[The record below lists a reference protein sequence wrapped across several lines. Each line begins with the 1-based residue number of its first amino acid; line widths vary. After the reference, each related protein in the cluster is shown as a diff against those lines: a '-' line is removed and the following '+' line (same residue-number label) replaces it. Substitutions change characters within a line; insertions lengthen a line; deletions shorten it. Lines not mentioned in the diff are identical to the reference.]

1 MKTTSTPASS
11 NWTMIEVQVKN
22 RTIRRLIN
30 KPYEQVK
37 GKELRMLKKMLA
49 NERG

>member
-11 NWTMIEVQVKN
+11 NWTMIEAKVNN

-30 KPYEQVK
+30 KPYDQVK
-37 GKELRMLKKMLA
+37 GKELRILKKQLE
-49 NERG
+49 NEQG